1 VEKALGWFWFH
12 IRKGTYGAEFLR
24 SNQRSLSRSVNQALQ
39 QLGDMLLAPIRSALA
54 GAKHLVV
61 VPHGLLHGVPIHTL
75 AYGDGILMDVLTVSY
90 APSAAVFAATAARPR
105 PTIERPL
112 IVAPEIDD
120 LPWVQEEARRIAG
133 QVPEALVLSGADAT
147 LERVRHEAAA
157 HDSLHLATH
166 GVFRADNPTYSALEL
181 ADGWLSVGELAE
193 LARGR
198 SLVCLSACHTGMSG
212 VGPGDELLGLTRAVL
227 GAGVGALVAS
237 LWAAND
243 DTAPAF
249 MSAFY
254 GALRSGAGRAESLRV
269 AAQETRRHEPHPYF
283 WAPFILVGAP

>member
-1 VEKALGWFWFH
+1 
-12 IRKGTYGAEFLR
+12 
-24 SNQRSLSRSVNQALQ
+24 
-39 QLGDMLLAPIRSALA
+39 
-54 GAKHLVV
+54 
-61 VPHGLLHGVPIHTL
+61 VPLHSL
-75 AYGDGILMDVLTVSY
+75 AYQGGILLDTTTVSY
-90 APSAAVFAATAARPR
+90 APSAAVFAATAGRPS
-105 PTIERPL
+105 PAIERPL
-112 IVAPEIDD
+112 IVAPEIAD
-120 LPWVQEEARRIAG
+120 LPWVQEEARRIAAQLPG
-133 QVPEALVLSGADAT
+133 ALVLSGKDAT
-147 LERVRHEAAA
+147 LERVRREAPG

-193 LARGR
+193 LARGQ

-227 GAGVGALVAS
+227 GAGAGALVAS

-243 DTAPAF
+243 DTAPSF

-254 GALRSGAGRAESLRV
+254 AGLRSGLGRAASLR
-269 AAQETRRHEPHPYF
+269 AAALETRRREPHPYF